1 MEKARRKKEIRPTS
15 SLVKQAVFNILG
27 DIRGSLFLDLYAGT
41 GQMGLMAEE
50 RGAEVIFVER
60 NPKFAKEI
68 KRKAKGNV
76 IVSDALKFLVNFDRE
91 ADVIFADPPYNYEN
105 YEKLIKLSLK
115 VLKKGGIFI
124 LEHGK
129 RIDFDAE
136 RKKVYGDTVL
146 SLWRKKDD

>member
-27 DIRGSLFLDLYAGT
+27 DIRGSLFLDLYAGS
-41 GQMGLMAEE
+41 GQIGLMAEE
-50 RGAEVIFVER
+50 RGAEVIFVEK
-60 NPKFAKEI
+60 NPKLAKEI
-68 KRKAKGNV
+68 KKKVKGNV
-76 IVSDALKFLVNFDRE
+76 IASDALRFLMNFDRE

-105 YEKLIKLSLK
+105 YEKLIQLSLK

-129 RIDFDAE
+129 KIDFDAE
-136 RKKVYGDTVL
+136 RRKVYGDTVL
-146 SLWRKKDD
+146 SLWSKKDD

>member
-68 KRKAKGNV
+68 KREAKGNV
-76 IVSDALKFLVNFDRE
+76 IVSDTLKFLVNFDRE
-91 ADVIFADPPYNYEN
+91 VDVIFADPPYNYEN

-129 RIDFDAE
+129 KIDFDAE

>member
-27 DIRGSLFLDLYAGT
+27 DIRGSLFLDLYAGS
-41 GQMGLMAEE
+41 GQVGLMAEE
-50 RGAEVIFVER
+50 RGAEVIFVEK
-60 NPKFAKEI
+60 NPKLAKEI
-68 KRKAKGNV
+68 KKKARGNV
-76 IVSDALKFLVNFDRE
+76 IISDVLKFLMNFDRE

-105 YEKLIKLSLK
+105 YEKLIQLSLK

-129 RIDFDAE
+129 KMDFGAE

-146 SLWRKKDD
+146 SLWRKEDD